1 MNQILKIFFDE
12 PEKAERMFLFIL
24 RTLIIAA
31 LLSIFIYGPIGNK
44 IFPQEVCDSAKAGS
58 FWDLSFLKNASFM
71 DAATYITLFVITWL
85 LFWGV
90 VIDLVIHIV
99 VSIISWLLGCVFFV
113 LGFLIKVF
121 IFAGW
126 WYLYSLGAVKKP
138 VRFWV
143 WGKQVQ
149 FDDDFEDGYDRRV
162 VRIQSNLTLIKKISR
177 LMGKAP
183 IEAILLFILEH
194 EKADFIRSR
203 VSQYFSILFVI
214 CTVHLYKFKLQDFGA
229 IEITMCIGLFLLG
242 AAILSINQVY
252 STLQIGNTTDLI
264 KGRLIQEAH
273 VAMIQESLENSSLTS
288 RYKVKQIKRLVIA
301 LNLKDKFT
309 GWAEYVKDVRFFSF
323 GEQPEKIYEWLQRR
337 YKPINDCLLIIVC
350 SEAPDIV
357 TQNLMVDRKVGF
369 IQASDEDE
377 MLSALDK
384 IQPVI
389 LGRIRL

>member
-71 DAATYITLFVITWL
+71 DAATYVTLFVITWL

-90 VIDLVIHIV
+90 IIDLVIHIV
-99 VSIISWLLGCVFFV
+99 VSILNKLLGWTFFA
-113 LGFLIKVF
+113 LGFLIKLV
-121 IFAGW
+121 IFSGW

-138 VRFWV
+138 IKFWI
-143 WGKQVQ
+143 WGRQVQ
-149 FDDDFEDGYDRRV
+149 FDEEFEDGYDRRI
-162 VRIQSNLTLIKKISR
+162 VRIQSNLALIKKISR

-183 IEAILLFILEH
+183 IEEILIFILEH
-194 EKADFIRSR
+194 EKVHFIRSR
-203 VSQYFSILFVI
+203 VSQYFSIVFVV
-214 CTVHLYKFKLQDFGA
+214 CVVHLYKFKIQDYGA
-229 IEITMCIGLFLLG
+229 IEISMCIGLFLLG
-242 AAILSINQVY
+242 SAILSINQVY
-252 STLQIGNTTDLI
+252 STLLIGNTTDLI
-264 KGRLIQEAH
+264 KARLIQEAH

-301 LNLKDKFT
+301 LNLKDKFN
-309 GWAEYVKDVRFFSF
+309 GWSDYIKDVRFFSF
-323 GEQPEKIYEWLQRR
+323 GERPENIYNWLKQR

-357 TQNLMVDRKVGF
+357 TQNLMVDRNVGF

-384 IQPVI
+384 IQPII
-389 LGRIRL
+389 LGRISV